1 MADANQLFETDFGKS
16 LISSETDKPIQQ
28 VPNAN
33 QLFETE
39 FGKSLI
45 SPEIGE
51 NTGQTQTVN
60 EPKPANK
67 PQTTGMVP
75 WSDAAM
81 EAAKNVPHSA
91 YQTFVEPIV
100 NYEQTLQGLKQV
112 GKGIY
117 SKAEG
122 AFVDQNQQQKV
133 KDEAAI
139 DALKQHYA
147 TTYGSEEGF
156 QKEFRNNP
164 LSILSDASMFLTGG
178 GSMAAKLPGIVGK
191 AGEAVATAGKA
202 IDPLMAA
209 TQIPKV
215 AGKAITTGLN
225 IPAAIQSGSAFGSL
239 QKAYESGIS
248 KDPVFW
254 NHYSGKADPNQLID
268 KVTGAIESAAKER
281 SQNYL
286 AAMDPKK
293 ATNGIDYT
301 PVLNAISNA
310 RGAEG
315 KGIGAFYGQTTNR
328 TAQNVLDEIEKTVN
342 AWMSKPE
349 GHPNH
354 TLEGFD
360 ALKQAI
366 GDYRYSDGVRGNPQA
381 TKVVTDAYNAVKDAI
396 VKVDPEYAKIMDQYA
411 DASKKITDLKSL
423 DRAKTSE
430 AKINKILKT
439 YKTGDKGN
447 ILSELYKRDPELI
460 SAIAGYD
467 LSPVFPQGLRG
478 ILTSVPLYG
487 GAAALVNPKAIAGLA
502 LSSPKIMGGL
512 NYGIGRIAGA
522 PAKGVENIP
531 YLARMAPNAANQI
544 DQANR
549 PQRKSGGR
557 VPHGSIADKLMAAA
571 EASKKMHGQRT
582 EVLLDQPDEAITKA
596 LAVAKQNI

>member
-1 MADANQLFETDFGKS
+1 MEKSPSLFDTDIGN
-16 LISSETDKPIQQ
+16 ISSQQDGNEGPSLLTSDVGQLKTETSVKK
-28 VPNAN
+28 NEN
-33 QLFETE
+33 QDPP
-39 FGKSLI
+39 KSKDQI
-45 SPEIGE
+45 
-51 NTGQTQTVN
+51 
-60 EPKPANK
+60 
-67 PQTTGMVP
+67 TGMIP

-122 AFVDQNQQQKV
+122 AFKDQDKEQKA

-139 DALKQHYA
+139 DALKQHYV

-178 GSMAAKLPGIVGK
+178 GSMAAKLPGIAGK
-191 AGEAVATAGKA
+191 AGEAVATVGKA
-202 IDPLMAA
+202 VDPLMAA
-209 TQIPKV
+209 AQVPKV
-215 AGKAITTGLN
+215 AGKAITSALN
-225 IPAAIQSGSAFGSL
+225 APATVQSGSAFGSL
-239 QKAYESGIS
+239 QKAYEAGVA

-254 NHYSGKADPNQLID
+254 DHYSGKADANSLID
-268 KVTGAIESAAKER
+268 KVSGAIGDVAEKRSADYMAG
-281 SQNYL
+281 
-286 AAMDPKK
+286 MDPIK
-293 ATNGIDYT
+293 AKQGLDYQ
-301 PVLNAISNA
+301 PVLDAISSA
-310 RGAEG
+310 RGAQG
-315 KGIGAFYGQTTNR
+315 RGVGAFYGQTENR
-328 TAQNVLDEIEKTVN
+328 AAQSVLNEIEKLVN
-342 AWMSKPE
+342 DRMLKPS

-354 TLEGFD
+354 TLQGFD
-360 ALKQAI
+360 SLKRSI
-366 GDYRYSDGVRGNPQA
+366 GDYYQDVRGNPEA
-381 TKVVTDAYNAVKDAI
+381 KKVVDNVYNAAKQSI
-396 VKVDPEYAKIMDQYA
+396 VNVDPKYAKIMDQYA
-411 DASKKITDLKSL
+411 EASQRLNDLKSFE
-423 DRAKTSE
+423 RGKTSE
-430 AKINKILKT
+430 IKINKILKT
-439 YKTGDKGN
+439 YRTGDKGN
-447 ILSELYKRDPELI
+447 LLSDLYKYDPKLI
-460 SAIAGYD
+460 SAIAGRD
-467 LSPVFPQGLRG
+467 LSQFFPQGLRG
-478 ILTSVPLYG
+478 ILTSAPLYG
-487 GAAALVNPKAIAGLA
+487 GAAALVNPSAIAGLA

-512 NYGIGRIAGA
+512 NYGLGSIAGA
-522 PAKGVENIP
+522 PARSVENLP